1 MKSKKRQLNYR
12 KTQKA
17 GSSNNSTTISRSAS
31 ARSTIRSVLKSVKN
45 TFTNKHKNGIKQ
57 LAKLEDMINQIKT
70 TWRAM
75 EKLNKD
81 QIKTYNTTLKDIA
94 KEQNQP
100 TTNATETNASTT
112 ATATA
117 TKLDKQRLKIHTE
130 KLQSSLA
137 LINQQRLQL
146 NFLRSLTVKF
156 RCLILKYIC
165 NKSPS
170 IHPSLFQEYSTILE
184 EIKKIY
190 TKDDLV
196 DMAIIKELYDTY
208 KNSRDEKKI
217 EFFQK
222 LRSIIQIESK
232 ELKKLDSLKNTEL
245 AKKIVKKCSLDT
257 NTKVR
262 ISSLVLRHYEPFDLN
277 KQTESVR
284 TTMSKLPQS
293 VQSTILETIT
303 AEPTAKGSKRQP
315 NKKTRKRG
323 KGKGKSKPKPKKVQC
338 NM

>member
-1 MKSKKRQLNYR
+1 
-12 KTQKA
+12 
-17 GSSNNSTTISRSAS
+17 
-31 ARSTIRSVLKSVKN
+31 
-45 TFTNKHKNGIKQ
+45 
-57 LAKLEDMINQIKT
+57 
-70 TWRAM
+70 
-75 EKLNKD
+75 
-81 QIKTYNTTLKDIA
+81 
-94 KEQNQP
+94 
-100 TTNATETNASTT
+100 
-112 ATATA
+112 
-117 TKLDKQRLKIHTE
+117 
-130 KLQSSLA
+130 
-137 LINQQRLQL
+137 
-146 NFLRSLTVKF
+146 
-156 RCLILKYIC
+156 
-165 NKSPS
+165 
-170 IHPSLFQEYSTILE
+170 
-184 EIKKIY
+184 
-190 TKDDLV
+190 
-196 DMAIIKELYDTY
+196 MAIIKELYDTY